1 MRKLTAALCAMALFT
16 PVAQA
21 QTIKDFLAAVMVK
34 WTAPFE
40 PFQLI
45 DNIYYVGTDGIAVY
59 VIKTSQ
65 GLILMDTAMPQ
76 STGMIKDNIA
86 KLGFKVADIKYILNT
101 HAHLDHTGGFAEI
114 KQDSGA
120 QLVAGARDKP
130 LLEGGYYPGD
140 EKNAD
145 LGFPP
150 VKVDRTVKEGDK
162 VTLGDTTLTAHET
175 PGHSPG
181 CTSWEMTVKDGGQDR
196 EVLFFCSGTV
206 ALNRLVGQPTYPGIV
221 DDYRATFAKAK
232 AMKIDVLLGPHPG
245 LWHAGQARAAD
256 QEPHAE
262 SIRQAGR
269 ASGLR
274 HWPVGR
280 FRQGARQTN
289 GRASTGEVTAAVTSA
304 RRSSATAA
312 AIGGTTRP
320 RLLWLADRSRDHL
333 GRSAARNAAR
343 FRGIS
348 LTAPHQC
355 TRVENPAVAC
365 NQRWR
370 ILVEPV

>member
-1 MRKLTAALCAMALFT
+1 MRRLTAALCALT
-16 PVAQA
+16 LLSTGAQA
-21 QTIKDFLAAVMVK
+21 QTIKDFLAVAMKK

-86 KLGFKVADIKYILNT
+86 KLGFKVADIKIILNT

-114 KQDSGA
+114 KKETGA
-120 QLVAGARDKP
+120 QLIAGERDKP

-140 EKNAD
+140 EKNED
-145 LGFPP
+145 LAFPA
-150 VKVDRTVKEGDK
+150 VKVDRAVKEGDK
-162 VTLGDTTLTAHET
+162 VTLGDTTLTAHAT

-181 CTSWEMTVKDGGQDR
+181 CTSWELTVKDGKENR

-232 AMKIDVLLGPHPG
+232 AMKIDVLLGPHPEVYGMQAKRAEMKEGAPNPFVKPDEIVTYATG
-245 LWHAGQARAAD
+245 LSEDFDKQLTK
-256 QEPHAE
+256 Q
-262 SIRQAGR
+262 
-269 ASGLR
+269 
-274 HWPVGR
+274 
-280 FRQGARQTN
+280 
-289 GRASTGEVTAAVTSA
+289 TAA
-304 RRSSATAA
+304 
-312 AIGGTTRP
+312 
-320 RLLWLADRSRDHL
+320 L
-333 GRSAARNAAR
+333 
-343 FRGIS
+343 
-348 LTAPHQC
+348 
-355 TRVENPAVAC
+355 EKK
-365 NQRWR
+365 
-370 ILVEPV
+370 

>member
-1 MRKLTAALCAMALFT
+1 MRRLTAALCALT
-16 PVAQA
+16 LLSTGAQA
-21 QTIKDFLAAVMVK
+21 QTIKDFLAVAMKK

-86 KLGFKVADIKYILNT
+86 KLGFKVADIKIILNT

-114 KQDSGA
+114 KKETGA
-120 QLVAGARDKP
+120 QLIAGERDKP

-140 EKNAD
+140 EKNED
-145 LGFPP
+145 LAFPA
-150 VKVDRTVKEGDK
+150 VKVDRAVKEGDK
-162 VTLGDTTLTAHET
+162 VTLGDTTLTAHAT

-181 CTSWEMTVKDGGQDR
+181 CTSWELTVKDGKENR

-232 AMKIDVLLGPHPG
+232 AMKIDVLLGPHPEVYGMQAKRAEIKEGAPNPFVKPGEIVTYATG
-245 LWHAGQARAAD
+245 LSEDFDKQLTK
-256 QEPHAE
+256 Q
-262 SIRQAGR
+262 
-269 ASGLR
+269 
-274 HWPVGR
+274 
-280 FRQGARQTN
+280 
-289 GRASTGEVTAAVTSA
+289 TAA
-304 RRSSATAA
+304 
-312 AIGGTTRP
+312 
-320 RLLWLADRSRDHL
+320 L
-333 GRSAARNAAR
+333 
-343 FRGIS
+343 
-348 LTAPHQC
+348 
-355 TRVENPAVAC
+355 EKK
-365 NQRWR
+365 
-370 ILVEPV
+370 